1 MVGRYII
8 EIGEETETTKELRVT
23 LDGELFA
30 TATYY
35 KWKMRSK
42 IQMATSQKTE
52 SFQMDQDF
60 VRMNKDLKDHLFRFH
75 EVDRLD
81 AIQP

>member
-1 MVGRYII
+1 MADRYII
-8 EIGEETETTKELRVT
+8 EIGEETETTKEVCVT

-35 KWKMRSK
+35 KGEMRSEIK
-42 IQMATSQKTE
+42 MGSSQKTE

-60 VRMNKDLKDHLFRFH
+60 VRMNKDLKDLLFRFH
-75 EVDRLD
+75 EVERLD
-81 AIQP
+81 AIKP